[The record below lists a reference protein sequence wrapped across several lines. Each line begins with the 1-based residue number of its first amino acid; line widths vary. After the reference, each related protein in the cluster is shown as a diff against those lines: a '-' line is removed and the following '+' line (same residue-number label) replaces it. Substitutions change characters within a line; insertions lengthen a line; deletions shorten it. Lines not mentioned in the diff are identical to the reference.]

1 MSYKN
6 IRLRDSMKKILLLI
20 GLLTSMYAMPP
31 CEYETEQVCMYLYK
45 SPMSAEVNVINMTQK
60 KVVVQAEAR
69 LDKIYRKIDNLVL
82 EPNQTMTLIKT
93 RYDNSSTKP
102 SYVSRKFAFKY
113 IN

>member
-1 MSYKN
+1 
-6 IRLRDSMKKILLLI
+6 MKKIVILMA
-20 GLLTSMYAMPP
+20 LLTSMYAMLP

-93 RYDNSSTKP
+93 RYNNSSTTP
-102 SYVSRKFAFKY
+102 SLKFY
-113 IN
+113 RVYEQNTHHRINILHTKDG

>member
-1 MSYKN
+1 MRKV
-6 IRLRDSMKKILLLI
+6 LTLM

-31 CEYETEQVCMYLYK
+31 CEYDMEQVCMYLYK
-45 SPMSAEVNVINMTQK
+45 GPMSAEVNVINMTQK
-60 KVVVQAEAR
+60 KVVVQAEAK

-93 RYDNSSTKP
+93 RYDNSSIKP
-102 SYVSRKFAFKY
+102 SYISRKFAFKY